1 MSGPTLEQLID
12 AVEGPRHLRIRP
24 DCGACGYAINV
35 GEHLIN
41 LVKDAK
47 SSSPRL
53 CKAFRFPDYGFDTPK
68 NWDTNEGALCRFA
81 GCKKCAAGPD
91 TATFH
96 VDCFNLY
103 SSRMAADDKTNRL
116 FNIATWMYPWKNV
129 PSMKLEPS
137 ASLESGRGV
146 GLAAELCGLP
156 GLLDLPL
163 ELADIV
169 SDYARPSPLW
179 RFAAVLDL
187 VASLSEESAETM
199 ESVPLSSIS
208 SWQRGGA
215 PALSLDNSANP
226 VIRLTID
233 SRGLRQ
239 IMRFPEMPNP
249 TQART
254 DTYAFVVEHEL
265 VFKGV
270 TADFKRGFG
279 HLNMPTA
286 APQLKLWDRPCP
298 PPLEESLI
306 YHTPVARQSM
316 SLRTIDL
323 DTCSGLTFF
332 MTSRDTYAIH
342 AHTRAQPTARETF
355 NRLSPR
361 HQDVAAWVYVPF
373 SALDH
378 VEGFG
383 VRRSVTDGGHL
394 LNNPAY
400 LFRTALTGDFSVG
413 SDEKRTSRS
422 IFTETGPG
430 TKLVHNLAEGNPLS
444 IIGAHPQNRLQPVG
458 VDASQ
463 LPPIAT
469 RRVGRGCFSTATL
482 RGAARLSVF
491 EDPTTRACKGVV
503 IEYANGGQR
512 AIGQCRLGDHP
523 VVEYDS
529 PETVYLA
536 PVGDRR
542 QSMKWGLGEARV
554 VAVGQSGP
562 TPEATAALA
571 STTSWQS
578 YGLGGE
584 MQFWFDRNVSQLL
597 IV

>member
-1 MSGPTLEQLID
+1 MSTQHHSSTCHERG
-12 AVEGPRHLRIRP
+12 IRLTKP
-24 DCGACGYAINV
+24 SQTV
-35 GEHLIN
+35 
-41 LVKDAK
+41 VKDAK
-47 SSSPRL
+47 SSAPRL
-53 CKAFRFPDYGFDTPK
+53 CEAFRFPDNGFDAK
-68 NWDTNEGALCRFA
+68 KLDTKEGMLCRFA
-81 GCKKCAAGPD
+81 GCKKCATGPD

-96 VDCFNLY
+96 VDCFSLY
-103 SSRMAADDKTNRL
+103 NKEMTADDKMNRL
-116 FNIATWMYPWKNV
+116 FNVATWMYPWKNV
-129 PSMKLEPS
+129 PTMKLEPS
-137 ASLESGRGV
+137 VTLDSGRGIA
-146 GLAAELCGLP
+146 LAAELCGLP

-169 SDYARPSPLW
+169 SDFARPSPLW

-187 VASLSEESAETM
+187 VQSLSEESAEAM
-199 ESVPLSSIS
+199 ESIPLSSIS
-208 SWQRGGA
+208 SWQRGSV
-215 PALSLDNSANP
+215 PTLSLDNSVDP

-239 IMRFPEMPNP
+239 IMRLPEMPSP
-249 TQART
+249 TEART
-254 DTYAFVVEHEL
+254 DSFAFVVEHEL

-270 TADFKRGFG
+270 TADFNRGFG
-279 HLNMPTA
+279 HLNMPAA

-323 DTCSGLTFF
+323 DSCSGLTFF

-373 SALDH
+373 SASDR

-383 VRRSVTDGGHL
+383 VRRSVTDGGHM

-413 SDEKRTSRS
+413 SDEKRRSRS

-444 IIGAHPQNRLQPVG
+444 IIGAHPQNRQQPVG
-458 VDASQ
+458 VDPSQ
-463 LPPIAT
+463 LQPIASP
-469 RRVGRGCFSTATL
+469 RVGRGCFSTAHLKDAT
-482 RGAARLSVF
+482 RLSVF
-491 EDPTTRACKGVV
+491 EDPITHACKGVV
-503 IEYANGGQR
+503 IDYANGGQR
-512 AIGQCRLGDHP
+512 AIGQCRVGEHP

-529 PETVYLA
+529 PSTIYVA

-542 QSMKWGLGEARV
+542 QKWGLGEARV
-554 VAVGQSGP
+554 VAVSESGP
-562 TPEATAALA
+562 TPEHMKAFDSTAGWRSYAL
-571 STTSWQS
+571 S
-578 YGLGGE
+578 GE
-584 MQFWFDRNVSQLL
+584 MQFWFDRHVSQLL